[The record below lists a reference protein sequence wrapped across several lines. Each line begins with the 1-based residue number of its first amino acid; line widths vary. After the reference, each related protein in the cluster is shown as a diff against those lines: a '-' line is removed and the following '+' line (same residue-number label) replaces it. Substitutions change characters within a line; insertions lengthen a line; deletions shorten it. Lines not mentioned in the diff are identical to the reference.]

1 MFDRRLIEFAV
12 AKDPD
17 AVLVKHLRNAVGGAS
32 PDDGVGRSTGQRSD
46 RMNLLLAGYL
56 GAGNVGSDMRC
67 NELVRQVRHLL
78 GGDRVSFGALAIS
91 PRFPADVLQDVK
103 PVLFEGYVPDAV
115 ARAVDAYDGVIACEG
130 SMFKSH
136 FSNVLSA
143 VMAAALGRAVS
154 TGKLA
159 VGYGAEIG
167 AMTPALQ
174 EFVVEQA
181 AGAPI
186 FCRTSASRDCAVA
199 IGLDGRPG
207 ADTAWTFEAAPPA
220 VAETLLRERGWD
232 GRAPVLVVCPTNP
245 FWWPVRAD
253 PAMALKMQQTG
264 EAADLCYGSIFFHAD
279 SDEIR
284 GAYRRY
290 VIGLAAAIAAIVD
303 EQRAFPVLV
312 AMEPVDRRVCQD
324 LAQALPQAPPIV
336 VGQEHRI
343 GDVVSLLRRASLL
356 ISSRF
361 HALVGSFPALTPAI
375 GVATD
380 ERIRYLLTDA
390 GGGDRLINASDP
402 ELCDRI
408 VQTARQIDPEV
419 VAASCRQAVGRELRA
434 MGEMGM
440 AFVEEVR
447 RRRPDFEIPDRPAR
461 WQDHLPP
468 LSPTV
473 SQFL

>member
-1 MFDRRLIEFAV
+1 M
-12 AKDPD
+12 
-17 AVLVKHLRNAVGGAS
+17 S
-32 PDDGVGRSTGQRSD
+32 
-46 RMNLLLAGYL
+46 LLLAGYL

-67 NELVRQVRHLL
+67 NELVRQMRHLL

-91 PRFPADVLQDVK
+91 PQFPADVLKDVK

-154 TGKLA
+154 SGKLA
-159 VGYGAEIG
+159 VGYGAEVG
-167 AMTPALQ
+167 AMIPALQ
-174 EFVVEQA
+174 DFVVEQA

-186 FCRTSASRDCAVA
+186 FCRTAASQVCATA
-199 IGLDGRPG
+199 MGLDGRPG
-207 ADTAWTFEAAPPA
+207 ADTAWTFDAAEPA
-220 VAETLLRERGWD
+220 VAEDMLRDLGWD
-232 GRAPVLVVCPTNP
+232 GRARVLVVCPTNP

-253 PAMALKMQQTG
+253 PAMALNMQRTG
-264 EAADLCYGSIFFHAD
+264 ANVDLCYGSIFFHAD
-279 SDEIR
+279 SDDIR
-284 GAYRRY
+284 NAYSRY
-290 VIGLAAAIAAIVD
+290 VDGLAAAIDVIID
-303 EQRAFPVLV
+303 EQQAFPVLV
-312 AMEPVDRRVCQD
+312 AMEPVDRRVCRD
-324 LAQALPQAPPIV
+324 LAQSLGRAPPIV
-336 VGQEHRI
+336 VGQEHRV
-343 GDVVSLLRRASLL
+343 GDVVALLRRASLL

-361 HALVGSFPALTPAI
+361 HALVGTFPALTPAI

-402 ELCDRI
+402 ELSDRI
-408 VQTARQIDPEV
+408 IQTARQIDPDV
-419 VAASCRQAVGRELRA
+419 VAASCRRTVGRELRA

-447 RRRPDFEIPDRPAR
+447 RRRPDFEIPQRAAR

-468 LSPTV
+468 LSATI